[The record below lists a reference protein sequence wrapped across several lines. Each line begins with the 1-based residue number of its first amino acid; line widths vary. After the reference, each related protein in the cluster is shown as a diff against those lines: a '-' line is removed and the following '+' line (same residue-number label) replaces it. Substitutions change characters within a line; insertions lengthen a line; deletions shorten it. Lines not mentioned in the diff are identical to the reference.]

1 MREQLALFQ
10 KEYSFYKNLSE
21 KLEHKQGENLES
33 LNVNLR
39 ELTEREK
46 DQRIRLD
53 QAERENTALVS
64 QNRSLM
70 ADLTR

>member
-10 KEYSFYKNLSE
+10 KEYSFYKQLSE
-21 KLEHKQGENLES
+21 KLEIGQGENLES
-33 LNVNLR
+33 LTVNLR

-53 QAERENTALVS
+53 
-64 QNRSLM
+64 
-70 ADLTR
+70 

>member
-10 KEYSFYKNLSE
+10 KEYSFYKQLSE
-21 KLEHKQGENLES
+21 KLELGQGENLEA

-53 QAERENTALVS
+53 QVERENA
-64 QNRSLM
+64 
-70 ADLTR
+70 

>member
-10 KEYSFYKNLSE
+10 KEYSFYKQLSE
-21 KLEHKQGENLES
+21 KLELGQGENLEA

-39 ELTEREK
+39 ELSEREK

-53 QAERENTALVS
+53 QVERENA
-64 QNRSLM
+64 
-70 ADLTR
+70 

>member
-46 DQRIRLD
+46 D
-53 QAERENTALVS
+53 
-64 QNRSLM
+64 
-70 ADLTR
+70 